1 MCACIIYIW
10 QRLTEKL
17 GPPKSDEHTLLF
29 PGLDLEIPCH
39 DVKPTWNS
47 QKARW
52 IREKKQR
59 IHLHWIMASIHIC
72 SICIHDYRCTLF
84 QPSECIHKGYSILQE
99 LSNWISLV
107 TTPEATHQQ
116 VQSNQDTVSKNGH
129 FLVCLCW
136 SIPAT
141 QSRVLASSSHNL
153 MVGLGQLLEALPQ
166 SQAGITNPTNQPM

>member
-1 MCACIIYIW
+1 MHVLSISDNFSLRNLVRPKEMSTPFCFQARILKFLAMMW
-10 QRLTEKL
+10 NRLETARKQGESVRKNR
-17 GPPKSDEHTLLF
+17 EHIFIGSWLPSTYAV
-29 PGLDLEIPCH
+29 I
-39 DVKPTWNS
+39 
-47 QKARW
+47 
-52 IREKKQR
+52 
-59 IHLHWIMASIHIC
+59 
-72 SICIHDYRCTLF
+72 ICIHDHRCTLF

-136 SIPAT
+136 SIPIT